1 MILTGSKI
9 AEEVRQ
15 KRIHI
20 TPFDESRI
28 NPNSYNFRLGKLI
41 KVYKDNLLDPKQV
54 NETED
59 IIIPEEGIIIS
70 PDKLYLGHTM
80 EIMGSNEYVPI
91 IRGRSSIG
99 RIGVFI
105 NITADLIDI
114 GSINQWTLQIHAV
127 QPVRL
132 YAGMHI
138 GQVTFWE
145 TEGEITLY
153 DGKYKNSRG
162 PMESQIYKDFLK

>member
-1 MILTGSKI
+1 MILTGTKI
-9 AEEVRQ
+9 ADEV
-15 KRIHI
+15 KKGRIHI
-20 TPFDESRI
+20 TPFNESRI
-28 NPNSYNFRLGKLI
+28 NPNSYNFRLGDRI
-41 KVYKDNLLDPKQV
+41 KVYKNNLLDPMQI
-54 NETED
+54 NETEE
-59 IIIPEEGIIIS
+59 IIIPDEGITIY
-70 PDKLYLGHTM
+70 PNKLYLGHTM
-80 EIMGSNEYVPI
+80 EVMGSEEYVPI

-127 QPVRL
+127 QPVKL

-138 GQVTFWE
+138 GQVTFWK

-153 DGKYKNSRG
+153 DGKYKGSRG
-162 PMESQIYKDFLK
+162 PMESQVYKDFMD

>member
-9 AEEVRQ
+9 ADEVRR

-41 KVYKDNLLDPKQV
+41 KVYKDNVLDPKQV

-80 EIMGSNEYVPI
+80 EVMGSNEYVPI

-127 QPVRL
+127 QPVKL